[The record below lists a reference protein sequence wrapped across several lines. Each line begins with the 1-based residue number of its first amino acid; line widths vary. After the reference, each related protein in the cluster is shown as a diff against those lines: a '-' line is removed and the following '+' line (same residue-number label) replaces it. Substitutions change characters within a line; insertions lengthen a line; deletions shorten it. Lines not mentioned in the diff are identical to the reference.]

1 MSYYVLSC
9 EGVDPATTIA
19 KEPKL
24 PGGPWMDGDKLM
36 IDVPEPLRFE
46 LDTARPGKMKAM
58 YETGILLMRN
68 DLVQAITESGVDN
81 LETFDAIVV
90 DPATNT
96 EFGDYKAVNI
106 VGTVACA
113 DKDESDILEEDDLD
127 MISMSFDSLVIDE
140 SKAGD
145 LLMFRLAEAVNA
157 IIVHEKVR
165 DSILKREIPNMH
177 FYEPG
182 EWSG

>member
-24 PGGPWMDGDKLM
+24 PGGPWMDGQKIM
-36 IDVPEPLRFE
+36 IDVPSPLKFE
-46 LDTARPGKMKAM
+46 LDPQRPGKMKAM

-68 DLVQAITESGVDN
+68 DLLLAIKAAGVDN
-81 LETFDAIVV
+81 LEVFNAIII
-90 DPATNT
+90 DPTTNA
-96 EFGDYKAVNI
+96 EHANYKAVNI
-106 VGTVACA
+106 VGTIACA
-113 DKDESDILEEDDLD
+113 DRDESDISEEDDVD
-127 MISMSFDSLVIDE
+127 MISMSFESLVIDDV
-140 SKAGD
+140 KAGG

-157 IIVHEKVR
+157 IVVHEKVR
-165 DSILKREIPNMH
+165 NSIMENQVPNMH
-177 FYEPG
+177 FYKSG